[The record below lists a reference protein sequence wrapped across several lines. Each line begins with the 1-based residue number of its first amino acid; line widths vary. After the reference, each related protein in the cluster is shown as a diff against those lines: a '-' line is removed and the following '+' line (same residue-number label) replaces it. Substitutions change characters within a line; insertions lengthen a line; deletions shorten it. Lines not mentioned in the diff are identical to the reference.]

1 MGIVRRSAAWLP
13 NLTFSTCRHSRL
25 SPPVSRFG
33 LRSGNFIIIHI
44 MRTDAM
50 DREHDCFDSLKGSSS
65 FLRRRAAAGHS
76 RRNNRNRFR
85 DSHKR
90 SVLSACR
97 WLPLRHVQS
106 VRRRKLRRPE
116 LRKATVPT
124 ARRRLPHGRK
134 ELSNFVLVFSSKMLP
149 SCIIYGAHYTF
160 MRLFPINACT
170 SRLRL
175 KASFMGT
182 CCSGT
187 SSRESPHRACISRVL
202 SSRTVCFVPSINRS

>member
-1 MGIVRRSAAWLP
+1 
-13 NLTFSTCRHSRL
+13 
-25 SPPVSRFG
+25 
-33 LRSGNFIIIHI
+33 
-44 MRTDAM
+44 MRTDAV

-65 FLRRRAAAGHS
+65 FLRRRAAGHS

-85 DSHKR
+85 DWHKR

-124 ARRRLPHGRK
+124 ATAPPSTRPEGAF
-134 ELSNFVLVFSSKMLP
+134 ELCARFSSKMLP

-187 SSRESPHRACISRVL
+187 SSRESPHRACNSRVL
-202 SSRTVCFVPSINRS
+202 FSRTVRFVPSINCS